1 MSPTYT
7 ATGVNLKSVPLGEA
21 DRILTILTREY
32 GLLRVVAPGSRKPK
46 AKLGGRSALFVVNQL
61 FLSKGRSLDKIAQAE
76 MLTSFPKLGQDLG
89 KLTSSQYWAEIVL
102 HQFPQ
107 PEPQPQLFDTLI
119 QRLSD
124 LDQCDSGYPVLV
136 HLVYGILQFL
146 TLNGIAPQVDL
157 CCLTDDPITAEHL
170 ALQSVL
176 FSPMAGGFVLKTG
189 ARIEDHT
196 PISASRVQED
206 VQEWSSTAPS
216 KRAVKPMPLSS
227 PVASL
232 LRHLVRSQRSTP
244 TTDPVPPSILGD
256 AYALD
261 TWQRVERLLRHY
273 VQYQTERTIRS
284 AVLLDSY
291 SVVPTPAS

>member
-107 PEPQPQLFDTLI
+107 PEPQPLVFDTLI
-119 QRLSD
+119 QRLAD
-124 LDQCDSGYPVLV
+124 LEQCSSGHPVLV

-170 ALQSVL
+170 TLQSVL
-176 FSPMAGGFVLKTG
+176 FSPMAGGFVLKPG
-189 ARIEDHT
+189 ARINDNSLSS
-196 PISASRVQED
+196 PRVQEGE
-206 VQEWSSTAPS
+206 VGWSSPAPS
-216 KRAVKPMPLSS
+216 KRVVKPIPLSS

-232 LRHLVRSQRSTP
+232 LQHLVRSQRSTP
-244 TTDPVPPSILGD
+244 TTDPVPPILLGD
-256 AYALD
+256 TYSLD
-261 TWQRVERLLRHY
+261 TWQRMERLLRHY

>member
-7 ATGVNLKSVPLGEA
+7 ATGVNLKSVPLGEV

-76 MLTSFPKLGQDLG
+76 TLTSFSKLGQDLG
-89 KLTSSQYWAEIVL
+89 KLTTSQYWAEIVL
-102 HQFPQ
+102 HQFPH
-107 PEPQPQLFDTLI
+107 PEPQALLFDTLI
-119 QRLSD
+119 QRLSE
-124 LDQCDSGYPVLV
+124 LEQCGSGHPVLV
-136 HLVYGILQFL
+136 HLVYGIVQLL

-157 CCLTDDPITAEHL
+157 CCLTDDPITADHL

-176 FSPMAGGFVLKTG
+176 FSPLAGGFVLKSG

-196 PISASRVQED
+196 SICSPRVQEET
-206 VQEWSSTAPS
+206 QGWSSNGSA
-216 KRAVKPMPLSS
+216 KQAVKPMPLSS

-232 LRHLVRSQRSTP
+232 LQNLVQSQRVIP
-244 TTDPVPPSILGD
+244 ATDPVPQQWFGD
-256 AYALD
+256 TYSLD
-261 TWQRVERLLRHY
+261 AWQRVERVLRHY